1 MSQNTYFYIMEN
13 PGCLQLNGEGCV
25 DFLQRQT
32 TNDIRN
38 FQEGS
43 VLHTVLTT
51 ANARIIDL
59 LTLLPEWDHN
69 SESHL
74 DIMQIYLITLRS
86 YSDNTFNY
94 LQSRIFIMDK
104 VSILDRSRE
113 YIQVEIFGNDLENVL
128 NTLGFDSVPAPGQVV
143 TINLEGKIIHA
154 IGSADKIIVGCRL
167 FFPVNLEEIVI
178 KKVTASGAEELGLF
192 EYNLFRLEAGF
203 PIENMELTEEFTPL
217 ELGLEK
223 YVSTSKGC
231 YTGQEVIARQVNY
244 DKVTKQLC
252 GLKLNGTANI
262 GDPVWSDGRKIGVVT
277 SIGKSPRFGNIAKG
291 VVKKPF
297 NRSGTEV
304 MAGIEYENSARAV
317 CSNLPFS
324 ID

>member
-1 MSQNTYFYIMEN
+1 
-13 PGCLQLNGEGCV
+13 
-25 DFLQRQT
+25 
-32 TNDIRN
+32 
-38 FQEGS
+38 
-43 VLHTVLTT
+43 
-51 ANARIIDL
+51 
-59 LTLLPEWDHN
+59 
-69 SESHL
+69 
-74 DIMQIYLITLRS
+74 
-86 YSDNTFNY
+86 
-94 LQSRIFIMDK
+94 
-104 VSILDRSRE
+104 
-113 YIQVEIFGNDLENVL
+113 
-128 NTLGFDSVPAPGQVV
+128 
-143 TINLEGKIIHA
+143 
-154 IGSADKIIVGCRL
+154 
-167 FFPVNLEEIVI
+167 
-178 KKVTASGAEELGLF
+178 
-192 EYNLFRLEAGF
+192 
-203 PIENMELTEEFTPL
+203 MELTEEFTPL